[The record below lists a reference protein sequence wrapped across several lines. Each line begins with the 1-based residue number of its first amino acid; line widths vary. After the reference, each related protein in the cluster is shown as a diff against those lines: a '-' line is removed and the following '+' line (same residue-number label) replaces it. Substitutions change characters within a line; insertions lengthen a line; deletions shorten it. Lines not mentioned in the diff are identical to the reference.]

1 MSPETAPRG
10 FFRCPH
16 CRQKTITAWTKLRTR
31 GACPGCGGR
40 FVASSWGFIPAL
52 LVTPFAVLAP
62 LVLLFQF
69 HPFGFP
75 LFWLTLAAG
84 TVLAAAL
91 SAIIFLFTTLLYRK
105 GSVASRWDAIGFFTV
120 IAALIVAGMM
130 NADFEREAGLASS
143 DFMLFPFGASSARDD
158 DMRITS
164 TVNYSDAERQQA
176 FKDALG
182 KAGIRYKL
190 ETREGK
196 EFVGWT
202 RAQDPAVRKIQEQVN
217 GSELPPRRS
226 VSFDNPALEKEFAD
240 WLAGKGLKHEKKNS
254 SGREY
259 IVWEGPDDLVHQFMR
274 ERPSVPCDKKVSA
287 SGAGTRKCG

>member
-10 FFRCPH
+10 LFRCPR

-40 FVASSWGFIPAL
+40 FVASSWGSIPAV
-52 LVTPFAVLAP
+52 LVMPFAVLAP

-75 LFWLTLAAG
+75 LFWLVFAAG

-91 SAIIFLFTTLLYRK
+91 SAVIFLFTTLLYRK

-120 IAALIVAGMM
+120 IAALIVAGMT
-130 NADFEREAGLASS
+130 NADFDREAGLASGE
-143 DFMLFPFGASSARDD
+143 FMLFPFGASTARDD
-158 DMRITS
+158 DKLITS

-202 RAQDPAVRKIQEQVN
+202 RAQDPAVRKIQEQVQ
-217 GSELPPRRS
+217 GRELPLGRS
-226 VSFDNPALEKEFAD
+226 ASFDDLAIKKEFAA
-240 WLAGKGLKHEKKNS
+240 WLTGKGLKHETKKAH
-254 SGREY
+254 GRDY
-259 IVWEGPDDLVHQFMR
+259 IVWEGPDNLVHQFMR
-274 ERPSVPCDKKVSA
+274 ERPFVPCDKKA
-287 SGAGTRKCG
+287 AADGAGTKKCG

>member
-31 GACPGCGGR
+31 GTCPGCGGR
-40 FVASSWGFIPAL
+40 FVASSWGFIPAV
-52 LVTPFAVLAP
+52 LVMPLAVLAP

-69 HPFGFP
+69 HPVDFP
-75 LFWLTLAAG
+75 LFWLAFAAG

-91 SAIIFLFTTLLYRK
+91 SGIIFVFTTLLYRK
-105 GSVASRWDAIGFFTV
+105 GSVGARWDAIGFFTV
-120 IAALIVAGMM
+120 VAALIVAGMM
-130 NADFEREAGLASS
+130 NADFDREAGLASG
-143 DFMLFPFGASSARDD
+143 DMLFPFGGSRARDHD
-158 DMRITS
+158 KLITS

-202 RAQDPAVRKIQEQVN
+202 RAQDPAVREIRKQFD

-226 VSFDNPALEKEFAD
+226 VSFDNPALDKEFTA
-240 WLAGKGLKHEKKNS
+240 WLAGKGLKHEKRNAR
-254 SGREY
+254 GREY

-287 SGAGTRKCG
+287 SGAATKKCG